1 MQIPILNGTYTDESP
16 DMRVAYPRNMQP
28 VPVQQGISNGYL
40 RPAEGILTSGTGPGI
55 DRGSINWNGRHYR
68 VMGSKLVEVQSNG
81 VVNTLGD
88 VGAGGY
94 VTLDYSFDYLAI
106 ASNGNLF
113 YWNGATLQQVTDP
126 DLGTVLDVIWV
137 DGYFMTT
144 DGEFLIVTELN
155 DPFSILT
162 TKYGSSEIDPDPV
175 LALLK
180 LKNEPYALNRYT
192 IEVFDN
198 IGGNGFPFQ
207 RIDGAQIEK
216 GTVGIHTCCVFGD
229 AIAFMGSGR
238 NESISIYLARSG
250 SSARIATRE
259 IDLQLKAY
267 SESQL
272 SQAKIEERTD
282 AGHQLLY
289 VHLPDKTLV
298 YDAAAA
304 AVIGQP
310 VWFIQSSSLVESIYR
325 ARSFCWVFDR
335 WWVGDPNSNTVGYLT
350 QDTSE
355 HWGAT
360 IGWEFNTGI
369 VYNESN
375 GAIFHELELICLTGR
390 NALGNNSTLWTQYSL
405 DGEQWSMPKSI
416 KTGTIANR
424 QKRLVWL
431 YQGSMN
437 NFRIQRFRGT
447 SDAQI
452 APVRLEARL
461 EALAW

>member
-1 MQIPILNGTYTDESP
+1 MQIPILNGTFSDDSP
-16 DMRVAYPRNMQP
+16 DLRVAYPRNMQP
-28 VPVQQGISNGYL
+28 VPVQTGISNGYL
-40 RPAEGILTSGTGPGI
+40 RPTEGLIKVNEGPGT
-55 DRGSINWNGRHYR
+55 DRGSINWDGRHYR
-68 VMGSKLVEVQSNG
+68 VMGTKLVEVTISG
-81 VVNTLGD
+81 AVNELGD
-88 VGAGGY
+88 VGPGDW
-94 VTLDYSFDYLAI
+94 VTFDYSFDYLAI
-106 ASNGNLF
+106 ASGGRLY
-113 YWNGATLQQVTDP
+113 YWDGGILTQVTDP
-126 DLGTVLDVIWV
+126 DLGVVLDVIWV

-144 DGEFLIVTELN
+144 DGEFLVVTELN
-155 DPFSILT
+155 DPFSVLP

-175 LALLK
+175 EALLK

-216 GTVGIHTCCVFGD
+216 GTVGTHTCCLFGD

-238 NESISIYLARSG
+238 NESISIYLAASG

-267 SESQL
+267 SEL
-272 SQAKIEERTD
+272 ELAAAKIEERMD

-289 VHLPDKTLV
+289 VHLPNKTLV
-298 YDAAAA
+298 YDAAASKI
-304 AVIGQP
+304 VGQP
-310 VWFIQSSSLVESIYR
+310 VWFIQSSSLTESIYR
-325 ARSFCWVFDR
+325 ARNFVWVYDR
-335 WWVGDPNSNTVGYLT
+335 WWVGDPTSHWMGYL
-350 QDTSE
+350 SE
-355 HWGAT
+355 KISGHWGQK

-375 GAIFHELELICLTGR
+375 GAIFHELELVCLTGR
-390 NALGNNSTLWTQYSL
+390 NALNTNSTLWTQYSF
-405 DGEQWSMPKSI
+405 DGEVWSMPKSI
-416 KTGTIANR
+416 RTGTIGNR
-424 QKRLVWL
+424 QKRLIWL

-437 NFRIQRFRGT
+437 HWRIQRFFGT

>member
-16 DMRVAYPRNMQP
+16 DLRVAYPRNMQP

-40 RPAEGILTSGTGPGI
+40 RPTEGIVKAGEGPGT

-81 VVNTLGD
+81 TVVALGD
-88 VGAGGY
+88 VGAGDY
-94 VTLDYSFDYLAI
+94 VTMDYSFDYLAI
-106 ASNGNLF
+106 ASGGRLY
-113 YWNGATLQQVTDP
+113 YWDGGTLTQVTDP
-126 DLGTVLDVIWV
+126 DLGVVLDVIWV

-155 DPFSILT
+155 DPFSVMP

-175 LALLK
+175 EALLK

-192 IEVFDN
+192 IEVFDDV
-198 IGGNGFPFQ
+198 GGNGFPFQ
-207 RIDGAQIEK
+207 RIDGAQIER
-216 GTVGIHTCCVFGD
+216 GTVGTHTCCVFGD

-238 NESISIYLARSG
+238 NESISIYLAASG
-250 SSARIATRE
+250 SSVRIANRE
-259 IDLQLKAY
+259 IEQQLKAY
-267 SESQL
+267 SESTL
-272 SQAKIEERTD
+272 SQAKIEKRFD

-298 YDAAAA
+298 YDAAASK
-304 AVIGQP
+304 AVGEP
-310 VWFIQSSSLVESIYR
+310 VWFIQCSSLAISQYR
-325 ARSFCWVFDR
+325 ARNFVWVYDQ
-335 WWVGDPNSNTVGYLT
+335 WWVGDPASSNVGYLT
-350 QDTSE
+350 ETESE
-355 HWGAT
+355 HWGVK
-360 IGWEFNTGI
+360 IGWEFSTGI

-375 GAIFHELELICLTGR
+375 GAIFHELELVCLTGR
-390 NALGNNSTLWTQYSL
+390 NAINNNSTIWTQYTL

-416 KTGTIANR
+416 RVGTIGHR
-424 QKRLVWL
+424 QKRLIWL

-437 NFRIQRFRGT
+437 NWRVQRFTGT

-452 APVRLEARL
+452 APVRLEARI